1 VLASQEII
9 VFKNQQLTYYTG
21 NYDEYRQ
28 QVEERQLHQQR
39 LADGIE
45 RKRDHM
51 EKRWAGGQEEGR
63 SQGPA
68 GAVAKLTGGGVQGGC
83 GTEHG
88 HTWAGDL
95 AVG

>member
-1 VLASQEII
+1 M
-9 VFKNQQLTYYTG
+9 FKNQQLTYYTG

-51 EKRWAGGQEEGR
+51 EKRWAGGQEEGKR
-63 SQGPA
+63 RQEEAGTCRCSRKAHRGRGPRRM
-68 GAVAKLTGGGVQGGC
+68 
-83 GTEHG
+83 
-88 HTWAGDL
+88 WD
-95 AVG
+95 